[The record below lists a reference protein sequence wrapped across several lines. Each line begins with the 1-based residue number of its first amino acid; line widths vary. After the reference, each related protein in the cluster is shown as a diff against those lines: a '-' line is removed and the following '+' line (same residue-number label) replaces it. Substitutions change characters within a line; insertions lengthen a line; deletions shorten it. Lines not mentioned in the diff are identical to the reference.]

1 MGKKNKGKKGKP
13 LTGLAA
19 ALVNSGHLSEKKA
32 KAITREQRRDD
43 KAVGR
48 KGLEEREAQQ
58 QQEAAAARQVEAEAA
73 RVRATLKAS
82 SETDER
88 ASRVI
93 RDNLHKAPGGGRQ
106 WFYAARDG
114 RVLYMDVADQVAGL
128 LARGEGGITESLG
141 QSPGEHTVVVSE
153 RALQTL
159 VGIDKELVRFWN
171 REEPR

>member
-19 ALVNSGHLSEKKA
+19 ALVKSGHLSEKKA
-32 KAITREQRRDD
+32 KAISRDQRRGD
-43 KAVGR
+43 KALGR
-48 KGLEEREAQQ
+48 KGVEEREEQQ
-58 QQEAAAARQVEAEAA
+58 QQQAAAERLIEAEAA
-73 RVRATLKAS
+73 RARANQRAS

-88 ASRVI
+88 ACRAI

-106 WFYAARDG
+106 WFFAARDG

-128 LARGEGGITESLG
+128 LARGEGGITESLS
-141 QSPGEHTVVVSE
+141 QAPGEHAVVVGG